1 VAFEQLKDRI
11 KESPVSMVL
20 SHYIALNKKGANL
33 EAICPFH
40 PDTKPSLKVN
50 DAKGMYKCFV
60 CGAGGDAITFVKE
73 FKRVEFVD
81 ALREIAGLLGL
92 PFEEQKEKKKNPKI
106 EMAFRVLN
114 ASVKLYKKVASTNP
128 VPYDEFLIKRKLD
141 PDTVEKW
148 QIGYA
153 PGNNALFAY
162 LDSIPGADGDFARTV
177 SKEIGII
184 KYNENR
190 DSHYDF
196 YRDRVM
202 FPIHDHSGQI
212 RGYSSRAVLPDQ
224 NPKYLNSGE
233 SFAFDKGSILF
244 GFFFGK
250 NAIRQADQAI
260 IVEGNMDVIMMHQFG
275 FHHTVGTMG
284 TALSEHSV
292 RLLSNMT
299 KNVYLGMDSDAAGK
313 KAMQRINADF
323 MSIGILPKH
332 LGFDPHK
339 DPDEFLLKE
348 GRLALIERIEK
359 APIYLD
365 VLIQELFPEKIPEN
379 TDMKLNTL
387 HRVFEVVSPLKEHL
401 SATERIVNA
410 AKSLGLR
417 SDPATILDSYKEHLS
432 RQKEKVQ
439 PLPERPKLEV
449 MEENIEL
456 SLQEAQILHT
466 STASQVL
473 LPPTQSERVFIRE
486 ILCHPE
492 FLTHLKVDEFLATIG
507 HDEVKRLIQW
517 LVKIYLEIDDAEYV
531 SIVQDELLTSG
542 YSKELKDI
550 GTEALFHYGNK
561 YNEKVIQRMLKD
573 YHLMLRKDQLKS
585 KRKDLEAKQ
594 KLSQTQEEVNLVL
607 GEISKIDKEISNLK
621 NKSVL
626 SF

>member
-1 VAFEQLKDRI
+1 VAFEELKDRI

-20 SHYIALNKKGANL
+20 SHYMSLNKKGANL
-33 EAICPFH
+33 EGICPFH

-60 CGAGGDAITFVKE
+60 CGAGGDSITFVKE
-73 FKRVEFVD
+73 FKRIEFVD

-114 ASVKLYKKVASTNP
+114 ASVKLYKKVATQGP
-128 VPYDEFLIKRKLD
+128 PYYSEFLEKRKLD
-141 PDTVEKW
+141 PETVEKW

-153 PGNNALFAY
+153 PGNNALFSY
-162 LDSIPGADGDFARTV
+162 LDTIPGADGDFARSV

-184 KYNENR
+184 RYNEAR

-233 SFAFDKGSILF
+233 SFAFDKGAILF
-244 GFFFGK
+244 GFYFGK
-250 NAIRQADQAI
+250 NVIRQADQVI

-275 FHHTVGTMG
+275 FHQTVGTMG

-299 KNVYLGMDSDAAGK
+299 KNVFLGMDSDAAGK
-313 KAMQRINADF
+313 KAMQRINSDF
-323 MSIGILPKH
+323 MVLGILPRY
-332 LGFDPHK
+332 LSFDPHK
-339 DPDEFLLKE
+339 DPDEFLVHE
-348 GRLALIERIEK
+348 GRLALLERIEK

-365 VLIQELFPEKIPEN
+365 VLIQEQFPEKIPEN
-379 TDMKLNTL
+379 TDIKLNTL

-401 SATERIVNA
+401 SATERVVNA
-410 AKSLGLR
+410 AKTLGLR
-417 SDPATILDSYKEHLS
+417 SDSATILESYREFIS

-439 PLPERPKLEV
+439 AIPERPKLEV
-449 MEENIEL
+449 IEENIEQ
-456 SLQEAQILHT
+456 SLQEAQNLHAKK
-466 STASQVL
+466 ASQVL
-473 LPPTQSERVFIRE
+473 LPPTKTERFFIRE

-507 HDEVKRLIQW
+507 HDEVKKLIQW

-531 SIVQDELLTSG
+531 SIVQDELQYGG
-542 YSKELKDI
+542 YSKEMVDI
-550 GTEALFHYGNK
+550 GTEALFQYGNK
-561 YNEKVIQRMLKD
+561 YNEKVIQRMLNDYLVGLKKD
-573 YHLMLRKDQLKS
+573 KLIVRREHLKT
-585 KRKDLEAKQ
+585 KQ
-594 KLSQTQEEVNLVL
+594 ASCTTQEEVNEVL
-607 GEISKIDKEISNLK
+607 REISNINIEIADLAK
-621 NKSVL
+621 
-626 SF
+626 

>member
-1 VAFEQLKDRI
+1 MAYEALKERI
-11 KESPVSMVL
+11 KESPISMVIT
-20 SHYIALNKKGANL
+20 HYIPLSKKGANL

-40 PDTKPSLKVN
+40 TDTKPSLKVN
-50 DAKGMYKCFV
+50 DAKGMYKCFA

-73 FKRVEFVD
+73 FKRIEFVD
-81 ALREIAGLLGL
+81 ALREISGILGL
-92 PFEEQKEKKKNPKI
+92 PFEEHQKEKKRNPKI

-114 ASVKLYKKVASTNP
+114 ASVKLYKKVATQNP
-128 VPYDEFLIKRKLD
+128 QPYLDFLSKRKLEAE
-141 PDTVEKW
+141 TVEKW

-153 PGNNALFAY
+153 PGNNSLFSY
-162 LDSIPGADGDFARTV
+162 LDSIPGADGDFARQV

-184 KYNENR
+184 RYNENR

-224 NPKYLNSGE
+224 IPKYLNSGE

-244 GFFFGK
+244 GFYFGK
-250 NAIRQADQAI
+250 NAIRQEDKVI

-275 FHHTVGTMG
+275 LLQTVGTMG
-284 TALSEHSV
+284 TALSDHSV

-313 KAMQRINADF
+313 KAMARINSDF
-323 MSIGILPKH
+323 LSVSVLPKF
-332 LGFDPHK
+332 LSFEPHK
-339 DPDEFLLKE
+339 DPDEFLLNE
-348 GRLALIERIEK
+348 GRLALLERIEK

-379 TDMKLNTL
+379 TDMKLNIL
-387 HRVFEVVSPLKEHL
+387 HKVFEVVAPLKEHL

-417 SDPATILDSYKEHLS
+417 SDSATILESYKEFLS
-432 RQKEKVQ
+432 RQKEKVHTHV
-439 PLPERPKLEV
+439 ERPKIQEYEETLLES
-449 MEENIEL
+449 EE
-456 SLQEAQILHT
+456 EARNLHT
-466 STASQVL
+466 ERVSQVL
-473 LPPTQSERVFIRE
+473 PPLTKSERVFIRE

-507 HDEVKRLIQW
+507 HDEVKKLIQW

-531 SIVQDELLTSG
+531 SIVQEELQYGG
-542 YSKELKDI
+542 YSKELVDI
-550 GTEALFHYGNK
+550 GTDALFSYGNK

-573 YHLMLRKDQLKS
+573 YHLMLRKDQLRS
-585 KRKDLEAKQ
+585 KRKDLEEKQ
-594 KLSQTQEEVNLVL
+594 KSTQTQEEVNLIL
-607 GEISKIDKEISNLK
+607 SEISKIDKEISNLK
-621 NKSVL
+621 NTVP
-626 SF
+626 

>member
-1 VAFEQLKDRI
+1 MAFEVLKDRI
-11 KESPVSMVL
+11 KETPVSMVL
-20 SHYIALNKKGANL
+20 THYMSLNKRGANL
-33 EAICPFH
+33 EGICPFH

-114 ASVKLYKKVASTNP
+114 ASVKLYKKVAAGEP
-128 VPYDEFLIKRKLD
+128 VPYSEFLTKRKLD
-141 PDTVEKW
+141 PESVEKF

-153 PGNNALFAY
+153 PGNNSLYHY
-162 LDSIPGADGDFARTV
+162 LQTIPGKDRDLAITV
-177 SKEIGII
+177 AKEIGII
-184 KYNENR
+184 RFNENR

-244 GFFFGK
+244 GFYFGK
-250 NAIRQADQAI
+250 NAIRQIDRTI
-260 IVEGNMDVIMMHQFG
+260 IVEGNMDVIMMHQYG
-275 FHHTVGTMG
+275 FHETVGTMG
-284 TALSEHSV
+284 TALSEHSI

-313 KAMQRINADF
+313 KAMQRINVSFLTA
-323 MSIGILPKH
+323 GILPKY
-332 LGFDPHK
+332 LNFDPCK

-348 GRLALIERIEK
+348 GRLALLERIEK

-365 VLIQELFPEKIPEN
+365 VLIAEEIPAIIPEN
-379 TDMKLNTL
+379 TDLKLNTL
-387 HRVFEVVSPLKEHL
+387 HRIFEILAPLKEDL
-401 SATERIVNA
+401 SATERIINA
-410 AKSLGLR
+410 AKLLGLR
-417 SDPATILDSYKEHLS
+417 SDSATILEGYKDFLS
-432 RQKEKVQ
+432 RQKEKG
-439 PLPERPKLEV
+439 PALIERPKIQEHEEILIEEEV
-449 MEENIEL
+449 KARNLQEENR
-456 SLQEAQILHT
+456 
-466 STASQVL
+466 SQVL
-473 LPPTQSERVFIRE
+473 LPLTKSERVFLRE

-492 FLTHLKVDEFLATIG
+492 FLTHLKIDEFLATIR
-507 HDEVKRLIQW
+507 HDEVKRLVQW

-531 SIVQDELLTSG
+531 SIVQEELQYG
-542 YSKELKDI
+542 EYSKEVVDT
-550 GTEALFHYGNK
+550 GTDALFHYGNK
-561 YNEKVIQRMLKD
+561 YNEKVIQRMLRD
-573 YHLMLRKDQLKS
+573 YHLMLRMDQLRL
-585 KRKDLEAKQ
+585 KRKELVVRQMASHSQQEVDLI
-594 KLSQTQEEVNLVL
+594 LS
-607 GEISKIDKEISNLK
+607 EISKVDKEI
-621 NKSVL
+621 L
-626 SF
+626 SLRNTVP

>member
-1 VAFEQLKDRI
+1 MAFEELKDRI
-11 KESPVSMVL
+11 KDSPVSMVL
-20 SHYIALNKKGANL
+20 SHYMSLNKRGANL
-33 EAICPFH
+33 EGICPFH

-50 DAKGMYKCFV
+50 DGKGMYKCFV

-81 ALREIAGLLGL
+81 ALREIAGILGL

-114 ASVKLYKKVASTNP
+114 ASVKLYKKVATQNP
-128 VPYDEFLIKRKLD
+128 PPYSEFLAKRQLD
-141 PDTVEKW
+141 PETVEKW

-162 LDSIPGADGDFARTV
+162 LDSIPGADGDFARAV

-184 KYNENR
+184 RYNENR

-233 SFAFDKGSILF
+233 SFAFDKGAIMF
-244 GFFFGK
+244 GLYFGK
-250 NAIRQADQAI
+250 NVIRQVDQVI

-275 FHHTVGTMG
+275 FHQTVGTMG
-284 TALSEHSV
+284 TALSDHSV

-323 MSIGILPKH
+323 LAVNVLPKY
-332 LGFDPHK
+332 LTFDPHK

-348 GRLALIERIEK
+348 GRLALLERIEK

-365 VLIQELFPEKIPEN
+365 VLIQDLFPEKIPEN
-379 TDMKLNTL
+379 TDLKLNTL
-387 HRVFEVVSPLKEHL
+387 HRIFEVVSPLKEHL
-401 SATERIVNA
+401 SATERVVNA

-417 SDPATILDSYKEHLS
+417 SDSATILESYKEFLS
-432 RQKEKVQ
+432 RQKEKVHVT
-439 PLPERPKLEV
+439 PERPKIQEYEESILET
-449 MEENIEL
+449 EE
-456 SLQEAQILHT
+456 EARKLHT
-466 STASQVL
+466 QTASQVL
-473 LPPTQSERVFIRE
+473 LPPTKSEKLFIRE

-507 HDEVKRLIQW
+507 HFEVKRLIQW

-531 SIVQDELLTSG
+531 SIVQDELQYGG
-542 YSKELKDI
+542 YSKEVVDI
-550 GTEALFHYGNK
+550 GTDALFHYGNK

-573 YHLMLRKDQLKS
+573 YHLMLRMDQLKL
-585 KRKDLEAKQ
+585 KRKDLVVRSQ
-594 KLSQTQEEVNLVL
+594 SSQTQNEVDFILS
-607 GEISKIDKEISNLK
+607 EISKVDKEILNLK
-621 NKSVL
+621 NTVP
-626 SF
+626 

>member
-1 VAFEQLKDRI
+1 MAFEQLKDRI

-20 SHYIALNKKGANL
+20 SHYMSLNKKGANL
-33 EAICPFH
+33 EGICPFH

-50 DAKGMYKCFV
+50 DTKGMYKCFV

-73 FKRVEFVD
+73 FKRIEFVD
-81 ALREIAGLLGL
+81 ALREIAGILGL

-114 ASVKLYKKVASTNP
+114 ASVRLYKKVSATNP
-128 VPYDEFLIKRKLD
+128 AAYTEFLQKRKLE
-141 PDTVEKW
+141 PETVEKW

-153 PGNNALFAY
+153 PGNNALFQY
-162 LDSIPGADGDFARTV
+162 LDSIPGADGDFARQV

-190 DSHYDF
+190 NSHYDF

-233 SFAFDKGSILF
+233 SFAFDKGAILF
-244 GFFFGK
+244 GFYFGK
-250 NAIRQADQAI
+250 NSIRQSDQVI

-275 FHHTVGTMG
+275 FHQTVGTMG
-284 TALSEHSV
+284 TAMSDQSV

-299 KNVYLGMDSDAAGK
+299 KNVYLGMDSDNAGK
-313 KAMQRINADF
+313 KAMQKLNAQF
-323 MSIGILPKH
+323 MSIDILPKY
-332 LGFDPHK
+332 LTFEPHK

-348 GRLALIERIEK
+348 GRLALLERIEK

-365 VLIQELFPEKIPEN
+365 ILIQEQFPEKIPEN
-379 TDMKLNTL
+379 TDLKLNTL
-387 HRVFEVVSPLKEHL
+387 HRIFEVVSPLKEHL
-401 SATERIVNA
+401 SATERVVNA
-410 AKSLGLR
+410 AKTLGLR
-417 SDPATILDSYKEHLS
+417 SDSATILESYKEYLS
-432 RQKEKVQ
+432 RQKEKPV
-439 PLPERPKLEV
+439 PVIERPKLEV
-449 MEENIEL
+449 VEEIIEQN
-456 SLQEAQILHT
+456 LQEAQNLHT
-466 STASQVL
+466 QNISQVL
-473 LPPTQSERVFIRE
+473 PPPTNSEKLVLRE

-492 FLTHLKVDEFLATIG
+492 FLTHLKLDEFLATIG

-531 SIVQDELLTSG
+531 SIVQEELQYGG
-542 YSKELKDI
+542 YSKPVVDI

-573 YHLMLRKDQLKS
+573 YLLMLRMDQLKL
-585 KRKDLEAKQ
+585 KRKDLVTKQ
-594 KLSQTQEEVNLVL
+594 KSSPTQMEVDLILS
-607 GEISKIDKEISNLK
+607 EISKLDKEILNLK
-621 NKSVL
+621 NTVS
-626 SF
+626 